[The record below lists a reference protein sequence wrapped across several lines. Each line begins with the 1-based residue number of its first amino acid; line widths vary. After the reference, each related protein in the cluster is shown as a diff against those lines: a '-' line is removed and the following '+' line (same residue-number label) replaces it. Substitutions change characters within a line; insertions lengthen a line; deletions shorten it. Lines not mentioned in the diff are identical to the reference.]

1 MMSIFGFILLSIAVW
16 FCWKQWLI
24 FRSKGKIERTINFYI
39 GSNEIPFKRQ
49 EIDLSRDEVKKLM
62 KRLFVNFQQNEVGK
76 KIGKGQYGEVY
87 EYKTGKAKIDVIK
100 KPKCCPSKRIMECDA
115 GE

>member
-49 EIDLSRDEVKKLM
+49 EIDLSRDEVNKLM

-76 KIGKGQYGEVY
+76 NIGKGHYGEV
-87 EYKTGKAKIDVIK
+87 
-100 KPKCCPSKRIMECDA
+100 
-115 GE
+115 